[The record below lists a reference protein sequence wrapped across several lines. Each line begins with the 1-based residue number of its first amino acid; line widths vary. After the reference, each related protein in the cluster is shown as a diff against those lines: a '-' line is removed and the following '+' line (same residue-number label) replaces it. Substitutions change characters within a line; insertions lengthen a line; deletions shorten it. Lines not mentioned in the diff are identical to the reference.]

1 MKVLTFLSDFQER
14 LKTAP
19 PVKRLLYSLG
29 LTTVVLIFCSLFV
42 FALYS
47 LFDRYFFI
55 VHTVTNSD
63 IYGSFVCERKPVK
76 SISELE
82 RGDYVYFHYHGKKQ
96 YPQYGLVEGAPLVK
110 MVWGLPGDSI
120 RIDGEHVYIN
130 GQMRARVLHADRWG
144 NPVDYFHF
152 AGKVPKGKLFLLA
165 PHPRSFDSRY
175 WGFADLSWGIHKCWP
190 LPLSELGG

>member
-1 MKVLTFLSDFQER
+1 MKALRFVSELSGTIR
-14 LKTAP
+14 NAP

-29 LTTVVLIFCSLFV
+29 LTVAVLVVSFFV
-42 FALYS
+42 VGGAYS
-47 LFDRYFFI
+47 LFNRHFFL

-63 IYGSFVCERKPVK
+63 LNGSFICSRETVK
-76 SISELE
+76 EVSELH
-82 RGDYVYFHYHGKKQ
+82 RGDFVYFHYHGEKQ

-110 MVWGLPGDSI
+110 MVWGLPGDGL

-130 GQMRARVLHADRWG
+130 GELKATVLHRDRKG

-152 AGKVPKGKLFLLA
+152 AGRIPDGKLFLLA

-175 WGFADLSWGIHKCWP
+175 WGFADLSWGLHKCWP